1 MKNSCVCQVTRLPS
15 YLILISY
22 QVTGLLL
29 NNELIN
35 MFRCDCYPN
44 HEICKNKNTCEFWIP
59 LNQKLKQLNQQISY
73 ELNILESLN
82 QRKRDY
88 FKVLS
93 EIQQERYTEIVAI
106 DGRLKRVP
114 KKNARGESILKPE
127 DVQVGLNFNII
138 SKEITDT
145 ETIIQEL
152 RIRENNILK
161 ILKKRAKKYE

>member
-1 MKNSCVCQVTRLPS
+1 
-15 YLILISY
+15 
-22 QVTGLLL
+22 
-29 NNELIN
+29 

-73 ELNILESLN
+73 ELKILDSLN
-82 QRKRDY
+82 QRKTDY
-88 FKVLS
+88 FRILS
-93 EIQQERYTEIVAI
+93 EIQRGRYTEIVAI

-114 KKNARGESILKPE
+114 KKNARDEPILNPE
-127 DVQVGLNFNII
+127 DVQVGLNFNVI

-145 ETIIQEL
+145 ETIIHEL

-161 ILKKRAKKYE
+161 ILKKRANQYE

>member
-22 QVTGLLL
+22 
-29 NNELIN
+29 
-35 MFRCDCYPN
+35 
-44 HEICKNKNTCEFWIP
+44 H
-59 LNQKLKQLNQQISY
+59 
-73 ELNILESLN
+73 
-82 QRKRDY
+82 Y

-127 DVQVGLNFNII
+127 DVQVGLNFNVI

-145 ETIIQEL
+145 ETIIHEL

-161 ILKKRAKKYE
+161 ILKKRAKCKNINS

>member
-1 MKNSCVCQVTRLPS
+1 MIK
-15 YLILISY
+15 
-22 QVTGLLL
+22 
-29 NNELIN
+29 
-35 MFRCDCYPN
+35 CDCYPN

-73 ELNILESLN
+73 ELNTLEILN

-93 EIQQERYTEIVAI
+93 EIQQGYTEIVAI

-114 KKNARGESILKPE
+114 KRNALGKPILKPE
-127 DVQVGLNFNII
+127 DVQVGLNFNVL

-145 ETIIQEL
+145 ETIIHEL

-161 ILKKRAKKYE
+161 ILKKQYWTIA

>member
-1 MKNSCVCQVTRLPS
+1 
-15 YLILISY
+15 
-22 QVTGLLL
+22 
-29 NNELIN
+29 

-73 ELNILESLN
+73 ELKILESLN

-88 FKVLS
+88 FRILS
-93 EIQQERYTEIVAI
+93 EIQRERYTEIVAI

-127 DVQVGLNFNII
+127 DVQVGLNFNVI

-145 ETIIQEL
+145 ETIIHEL
-152 RIRENNILK
+152 RIREKNILK
-161 ILKKRAKKYE
+161 ILKKRANQYE

>member
-1 MKNSCVCQVTRLPS
+1 
-15 YLILISY
+15 
-22 QVTGLLL
+22 
-29 NNELIN
+29 

-73 ELNILESLN
+73 ELKILENLN

-88 FKVLS
+88 FRILS
-93 EIQQERYTEIVAI
+93 EIQQERYTEIIAI
-106 DGRLKRVP
+106 DGKLKRVP
-114 KKNARGESILKPE
+114 KKNARDEPILNPE
-127 DVQVGLNFNII
+127 DVQVGLNFNLI

-145 ETIIQEL
+145 ETIIHEL

-161 ILKKRAKKYE
+161 ILKKRANQYK

>member
-1 MKNSCVCQVTRLPS
+1 MIKC
-15 YLILISY
+15 
-22 QVTGLLL
+22 
-29 NNELIN
+29 E
-35 MFRCDCYPN
+35 CYPN
-44 HEICKNKNTCEFWIP
+44 HEICRNKNTCEFWIP

-73 ELNILESLN
+73 ELDRLESLN

-114 KKNARGESILKPE
+114 KKNVRGEAILNPD
-127 DVQVGLNFNII
+127 DVQVGLNFNVI

-145 ETIIQEL
+145 ETIIHEL
-152 RIRENNILK
+152 RIREKNILK
-161 ILKKRAKKYE
+161 ILKKRAKK

>member
-1 MKNSCVCQVTRLPS
+1 MIK
-15 YLILISY
+15 
-22 QVTGLLL
+22 
-29 NNELIN
+29 
-35 MFRCDCYPN
+35 CDCYPN

-59 LNQKLKQLNQQISY
+59 LNQKLKQINQQISY
-73 ELNILESLN
+73 ELKILESLN

-88 FKVLS
+88 FRILS
-93 EIQQERYTEIVAI
+93 EIQRERYTEIIAI

-127 DVQVGLNFNII
+127 DVQVGLNFNAI

-145 ETIIQEL
+145 ETIIHEL

>member
-1 MKNSCVCQVTRLPS
+1 
-15 YLILISY
+15 
-22 QVTGLLL
+22 
-29 NNELIN
+29 
-35 MFRCDCYPN
+35 MFKCDCYPN

-73 ELNILESLN
+73 ELKILESLN

-93 EIQQERYTEIVAI
+93 EIQQGYTEIVAI

-114 KKNARGESILKPE
+114 KRNALGKPILKPE
-127 DVQVGLNFNII
+127 DVQVGLNFNVL

-145 ETIIQEL
+145 ETIIHEL
-152 RIRENNILK
+152 RIREKNILK
-161 ILKKRAKKYE
+161 ILKKQYWTIACK

>member
-1 MKNSCVCQVTRLPS
+1 
-15 YLILISY
+15 
-22 QVTGLLL
+22 
-29 NNELIN
+29 

-73 ELNILESLN
+73 ELKILESLN
-82 QRKRDY
+82 QRKTDY
-88 FKVLS
+88 FRILS
-93 EIQQERYTEIVAI
+93 EIQQGRYTEIVAI

-114 KKNARGESILKPE
+114 KKNARDEPILNPE
-127 DVQVGLNFNII
+127 DVQVGLNFNVI

-145 ETIIQEL
+145 ETIIHEL

-161 ILKKRAKKYE
+161 ILKKRANQYE

>member
-1 MKNSCVCQVTRLPS
+1 
-15 YLILISY
+15 
-22 QVTGLLL
+22 
-29 NNELIN
+29 

-73 ELNILESLN
+73 ELKILENLN

-88 FKVLS
+88 FRILS
-93 EIQQERYTEIVAI
+93 EIQRERYTEIVAI

-114 KKNARGESILKPE
+114 KKNARDEPILNPE
-127 DVQVGLNFNII
+127 DVQVGLNFNVI

-145 ETIIQEL
+145 ETIIHEL

-161 ILKKRAKKYE
+161 ILKKRANQYE